1 MAKKN
6 SDDISKESLKAVEE
20 FIRKTEQAKKNVG
33 DINNA
38 FGNIATQLFGIS
50 GAAFF
55 KEVPKTTEEI
65 IKQKEQ
71 LSKLS
76 QDISTAYE
84 QIGDTIKTKF
94 SDIEKSLKDMSY
106 VMSNELVAGFSKV
119 ASSMDFQGQ
128 INSMEDIVKLEEK
141 FLEARKD
148 STKNWNDYKDSY
160 EEFQKLKKAF
170 EKEEK
175 KFFDENKEF
184 YDKILAKNEDF
195 LSELN
200 QQERIQ
206 ALMQIRAKGINGL
219 VEEQSSLLKDIV
231 YHSEGF
237 LDSEKEAVRTTETLS
252 GKFEEVSQEAT
263 KATNSVFSMGEAIGQ
278 ITKNFASGI
287 IPSML
292 ETNQIVKDTQ
302 KDFGLMFGKEGL
314 SYKDMAMLTSESAK
328 FGMST
333 KDTLQM
339 MGELGEEL
347 RTTDTKYLA
356 SATEHFLAIQKATGI
371 SSEEV
376 TTIAGEMM
384 RAGQSAGEVEDY
396 MQGANKMAKLFGVNS
411 KKVLQG
417 VARNMEKMRQMG
429 FKGGEE
435 SLTRV
440 VATAERLRMNV
451 DEIFDV
457 AQRARS
463 IEGAMEMA
471 SELQLAGGSFANI
484 NPMDL
489 LSAARKGPDE
499 LQKIL
504 TQMGGDIGSWN
515 KETGKFQFDPVDVD
529 RLQMVADAT
538 GQSLDSIQKMIQK
551 NAEDARKEQF
561 MPDLQMGEIMGPDGK
576 PLDQGMMTNMLKDS
590 LDVDGEIIKGSLLD
604 KAGIKDIKDLTN
616 EQAKSIME
624 EYANDQKS
632 LEEQAKNNQSF
643 QDAITA
649 FKDSV
654 MNLFTVFQPI
664 LEIFTSFVQTLNEF
678 SPVGKMLGAAII
690 GFIAFSPKIVAAAD
704 AMKSAFGGIKDMFG
718 KGKDFVNKLRGKDIS
733 KEALPGADSKDKA
746 PGGSGGGLKSLADGL
761 AAMGGKGVLKGI
773 ANTALAAPALL
784 LMLPAMPTLLFMAGI
799 GALGKLVEFGFQSV
813 ARGVSAMGE
822 AKGLLKGAL
831 AMVIVGAA
839 LIPFAFAL
847 QMMAEVEWGTIGM
860 MVVGIIALAG
870 ITALLGFIAPL
881 MLAGAVA
888 LAAASVGLLI
898 FGAAIMVFATASQ
911 MMQGM
916 SFDWLGSL
924 GWNLLIAAPGLL
936 LGGLALLA
944 AAPALMI
951 GAMAMIPMMG
961 VLEKASSIDWN
972 SFGAMSSALYTIS
985 GAILAFG
992 AATMAGGLM
1001 SAIGGLLGGGGPL
1014 SMLETLATLAIEAA
1028 APLMMMSEAINS
1040 LSDGLEK
1047 LSAASASLDMEK
1059 LDMLR
1064 ELAWSMAIGAVGGG
1078 IMGDSIDKIAE
1089 ALMKLTKS
1097 GEGGGGGGGTKKI
1110 EINLK
1115 LNGRDIQRVIVDDT
1129 SIVS

>member
-1 MAKKN
+1 MADNMDDNIKKAKAYKDSLDAINKTIESQNKLIGALAGEMGIAYTSFQTQTKKTQEDRLREIKLLNDAKKSIQGQKAALSETFN
-6 SDDISKESLKAVEE
+6 EALKLDGAFKSVGSSSNLFASSLASIDASK
-20 FIRKTEQAKKNVG
+20 I
-33 DINNA
+33 
-38 FGNIATQLFGIS
+38 
-50 GAAFF
+50 
-55 KEVPKTTEEI
+55 
-65 IKQKEQ
+65 
-71 LSKLS
+71 S
-76 QDISTAYE
+76 QDISSIEDVQVRINELLKE
-84 QIGDTIKTKF
+84 QGELSKDQSSEFEELKKLREKYMKETREFNKDNETHFDKWLDANKEI
-94 SDIEKSLKDMSY
+94 SDILDDLPLDSISDKMEFIKKLREGDLDAAEQVLATDKLDLKARQKLIGITQGIVDSQQHL
-106 VMSNELVAGFSKV
+106 NELQAE
-119 ASSMDFQGQ
+119 ASSEMKTQT
-128 INSMEDIVKLEEK
+128 N
-141 FLEARKD
+141 
-148 STKNWNDYKDSY
+148 
-160 EEFQKLKKAF
+160 
-170 EKEEK
+170 
-175 KFFDENKEF
+175 
-184 YDKILAKNEDF
+184 LAKNLWSLIKNNSQDAF
-195 LSELN
+195 
-200 QQERIQ
+200 Q
-206 ALMQIRAKGINGL
+206 GIW
-219 VEEQSSLLKDIV
+219 SSMK
-231 YHSEGF
+231 
-237 LDSEKEAVRTTETLS
+237 
-252 GKFEEVSQEAT
+252 
-263 KATNSVFSMGEAIGQ
+263 
-278 ITKNFASGI
+278 
-287 IPSML
+287 
-292 ETNQIVKDTQ
+292 ETNQAFKDAQ
-302 KDFGLMFGKEGL
+302 KDFGLMFGGDGA
-314 SYKDMAMLTSESAK
+314 SYKDMAMLTSEAAK
-328 FGMST
+328 FNMST
-333 KDTLQM
+333 KDTVEM
-339 MGELGEEL
+339 MGQLGEEL

-435 SLTRV
+435 SLTRM

-463 IEGAMEMA
+463 IEGAMDMA

-489 LSAARKGPDE
+489 LSAARKGPEE

-515 KETGKFQFDPVDVD
+515 KETGEFQFDPVDVD
-529 RLQMVADAT
+529 RLQIVADAT

-590 LDVDGEIIKGSLLD
+590 LDVDGKIIEGSLLD
-604 KAGIKDIKDLTN
+604 KAGVKDIKDLTS

-678 SPVGKMLGAAII
+678 GPVGKMLGAAII
-690 GFIAFSPKIVAAAD
+690 GFIAFGPKIVAAAD

-718 KGKDFVNKLRGKDIS
+718 KGKDFVDKIRGKEIS
-733 KEALPGADSKDKA
+733 KEALPGADSKDQA

-761 AAMGGKGVLKGI
+761 TAMGGKGVLKGI

-784 LMLPAMPTLLFMAGI
+784 LMLPAMPTLLLMAGI

-924 GWNLLIAAPGLL
+924 GWNLLVAAPGLL

-951 GAMAMIPMMG
+951 GALAMIPMMG

-972 SFGAMSSALYTIS
+972 SFTAMSSALYTIS

-1115 LNGRDIQRVIVDDT
+1115 MNGRDLQRIIVDDT

>member
-1 MAKKN
+1 MADNMDDNIKKAKAYKDSLDAINKTIESQNKLIGALAGEMGIAYTSFQTQTKKTQEDRLREIKLLNDAKKSIQGQKAALSETFN
-6 SDDISKESLKAVEE
+6 EALKLDGAFKSVGSSSNLFASSLASIDASK
-20 FIRKTEQAKKNVG
+20 I
-33 DINNA
+33 
-38 FGNIATQLFGIS
+38 
-50 GAAFF
+50 
-55 KEVPKTTEEI
+55 
-65 IKQKEQ
+65 
-71 LSKLS
+71 S
-76 QDISTAYE
+76 QDISSIEDVQVRINELLKE
-84 QIGDTIKTKF
+84 QGELSKDQSSEFEELKKLREKYMKETREFNKDNETHFDKWLDANKEI
-94 SDIEKSLKDMSY
+94 SDILDDLPLDSISDKMEFIKKLREGDLDAAEQVLATDKLDLKARQKLIGITQGIVDSQQHL
-106 VMSNELVAGFSKV
+106 NELQAE
-119 ASSMDFQGQ
+119 ASSEMKTQT
-128 INSMEDIVKLEEK
+128 N
-141 FLEARKD
+141 
-148 STKNWNDYKDSY
+148 
-160 EEFQKLKKAF
+160 
-170 EKEEK
+170 
-175 KFFDENKEF
+175 
-184 YDKILAKNEDF
+184 LAKNLWSLIKNNSQDAF
-195 LSELN
+195 
-200 QQERIQ
+200 Q
-206 ALMQIRAKGINGL
+206 GIW
-219 VEEQSSLLKDIV
+219 SSMK
-231 YHSEGF
+231 
-237 LDSEKEAVRTTETLS
+237 
-252 GKFEEVSQEAT
+252 
-263 KATNSVFSMGEAIGQ
+263 
-278 ITKNFASGI
+278 
-287 IPSML
+287 
-292 ETNQIVKDTQ
+292 ETNQAFKDAQ
-302 KDFGLMFGKEGL
+302 KDFGLMFGGDGA
-314 SYKDMAMLTSESAK
+314 SYKDMAMLTSEAAK
-328 FGMST
+328 FNMST
-333 KDTLQM
+333 KDTVEM
-339 MGELGEEL
+339 MGQLGEEL

-417 VARNMEKMRQMG
+417 VARNIEKMRQMG

-435 SLTRV
+435 SLTRM

-489 LSAARKGPDE
+489 LSAARKGPEE

-515 KETGKFQFDPVDVD
+515 KETGEFQFDPVDVD

-590 LDVDGEIIKGSLLD
+590 LDVDGKIIEGSLLD
-604 KAGIKDIKDLTN
+604 KAGVKDIKDLTS

-678 SPVGKMLGAAII
+678 GPVGKMLGAAII
-690 GFIAFSPKIVAAAD
+690 GLVAFGPKIVAAAD

-718 KGKDFVNKLRGKDIS
+718 KGKDFINKLRGKDIS
-733 KEALPGADSKDKA
+733 KEAIPGADSKDQA

-761 AAMGGKGVLKGI
+761 TAMGGKGVLKGI

-784 LMLPAMPTLLFMAGI
+784 LMLPAMPTLLLMAGI

-847 QMMAEVEWGTIGM
+847 QMMSGIGWDT
-860 MVVGIIALAG
+860 V
-870 ITALLGFIAPL
+870 FIAIT
-881 MLAGAVA
+881 MM
-888 LAAASVGLLI
+888 AASVGALALI
-898 FGAAIMVFATASQ
+898 GLMMMGPMGAGLVLGALALVGVGVALMAFGASLMIFATASQ

>member
-1 MAKKN
+1 MADNMDDNIKKA
-6 SDDISKESLKAVEE
+6 KA
-20 FIRKTEQAKKNVG
+20 
-33 DINNA
+33 
-38 FGNIATQLFGIS
+38 
-50 GAAFF
+50 
-55 KEVPKTTEEI
+55 
-65 IKQKEQ
+65 
-71 LSKLS
+71 
-76 QDISTAYE
+76 
-84 QIGDTIKTKF
+84 
-94 SDIEKSLKDMSY
+94 
-106 VMSNELVAGFSKV
+106 
-119 ASSMDFQGQ
+119 
-128 INSMEDIVKLEEK
+128 
-141 FLEARKD
+141 
-148 STKNWNDYKDSY
+148 YKDSLDAINKTIESQNKLIGALAGEMGIAY
-160 EEFQKLKKAF
+160 TSFQTQTKKTQEDRLKEIKLINDATKSVKSQKDALASTINSTLNLNEAFVSVKKSSEVFSSIISSIDLSNLSTQFSGIEDVQNRINELQKRKGELNKEELDEFSKLKKINDSFIQETNKFNKKNKKDF
-170 EKEEK
+170 EIWLES
-175 KFFDENKEF
+175 NKEIDDLLNSMPF
-184 YDKILAKNEDF
+184 DSISDKMEFIGKLREGDLSAMEQALAVSGDDLASKGEMLKMLEQIKSSQGQLNELQAEASNEMKTQTNLAKNLWSLIENNSQDAF
-195 LSELN
+195 
-200 QQERIQ
+200 Q
-206 ALMQIRAKGINGL
+206 GIW
-219 VEEQSSLLKDIV
+219 SSMK
-231 YHSEGF
+231 
-237 LDSEKEAVRTTETLS
+237 
-252 GKFEEVSQEAT
+252 
-263 KATNSVFSMGEAIGQ
+263 
-278 ITKNFASGI
+278 
-287 IPSML
+287 
-292 ETNQIVKDTQ
+292 ETNQVFKDAQ
-302 KDFGLMFGKEGL
+302 KDFGLMFGGDGA
-314 SYKDMAMLTSESAK
+314 SYKDMAMLTSEAAK
-328 FGMST
+328 FNMST
-333 KDTLQM
+333 KDTVEM
-339 MGELGEEL
+339 MGHLGEEL

-417 VARNMEKMRQMG
+417 VAKNMEKMRQMG

-435 SLTRV
+435 SLTRM

-463 IEGAMEMA
+463 IEGAMNMA

-489 LSAARKGPDE
+489 LSAARKGPEE

-515 KETGKFQFDPVDVD
+515 KETGEFQFDPVDVD
-529 RLQMVADAT
+529 RLQIVADAT

-551 NAEDARKEQF
+551 NAEDSRKEQF

-590 LDVDGEIIKGSLLD
+590 LDVDGKIIEGSLLD
-604 KAGIKDIKDLTN
+604 KAGVKDIKDLTS

-678 SPVGKMLGAAII
+678 GPVGKMLGAAII
-690 GFIAFSPKIVAAAD
+690 GFIAFGPKIVAAVD
-704 AMKSAFGGIKDMFG
+704 AMKSAFGGVKDMFG

-733 KEALPGADSKDKA
+733 KEALPGTDSKDQA

-761 AAMGGKGVLKGI
+761 TAMGGKGVLKGI

-784 LMLPAMPTLLFMAGI
+784 LMLPAMPTLLLMAGI

-839 LIPFAFAL
+839 LIPFALAL
-847 QMMAEVEWGTIGM
+847 QMMSEVGWDSVLMAITMMAAGVISLMVIGALVTGPGGVALLM
-860 MVVGIIALAG
+860 GALA
-870 ITALLGFIAPL
+870 L
-881 MLAGAVA
+881 VA
-888 LAAASVGLLI
+888 VGLALMA
-898 FGAAIMVFATASQ
+898 FGASLMIFATAFQ

-936 LGGLALLA
+936 LGGLALLT
-944 AAPALMI
+944 AAPALML
-951 GAMAMIPMMG
+951 GALAMIPMMG

-972 SFGAMSSALYTIS
+972 SFTAMSSALYTIS

-1115 LNGRDIQRVIVDDT
+1115 LNGRDLQKLLIDDT